1 MEYPFPMVKVVEVGE
16 AALLAMA
23 VEVEVVAAEVLVAV
37 AVVAQQYLEQETIL
51 LLSPR
56 VVVEAGVVQL
66 MMLISPTINV
76 WK

>member
-1 MEYPFPMVKVVEVGE
+1 MVKVVEVGE

>member
-66 MMLISPTINV
+66 MMLISPTING